1 MASAV
6 EPDFWVKGLER
17 SVRQGWFSSLTAM
30 AYSQAL
36 DLLAVAGGSG
46 HALLLNLRTL
56 DAIEPRIFESGIRC
70 LCFGTEGAIYAG
82 LDNGSVATFS
92 AQGAQL
98 LGAKISRR
106 PIISLFCTDQYGLIV
121 GSEDRRLRRLQP
133 TTLTELASTAKLNW
147 AANDLVLL
155 EQDDQLVVSGSD
167 NNLHLV
173 DPESLAPLLVLHSGS
188 ACQTHNAAGHGQ
200 IATAGQDGT
209 VTLLDA
215 QAHTQT
221 CVLPIASETLAGL
234 QIPSGQPLLFFAD
247 ASGVVQ
253 EWDLHAIEPQSAL
266 QVEGKT
272 KAMAVSASGNVV
284 AVCTDRSVQVFLRAS
299 QLSELAWYQ
308 QESAWRQSFVGQV
321 VQFIKKLFGR
331 PLPMLPPAPKLPS
344 ALAMAAL
351 KTDPEVRE
359 IERSTS
365 QALVQAYRQVAAAAR
380 RVDWKVLGRAVE
392 NQQRHQLEAQRM
404 ELRRLREE
412 RLSKALEEAQKR
424 RELRQQQHRSREL
437 AIRQARAEQRSKQ
450 FWEGV
455 GRLVGNVASSAV
467 SSTAAGTWVS
477 SYTRKN
483 GTRVRGYRRR

>member
-1 MASAV
+1 MT

-36 DLLAVAGGSG
+36 DLLAVAGGGG
-46 HALLLNLRTL
+46 HVLLLNLRTL
-56 DAIEPRIFESGIRC
+56 DAVEPRKLESGIRS
-70 LCFGTEGAIYAG
+70 LCFGTEGALYAG

-98 LGAKISRR
+98 LAAKISRKA
-106 PIISLFCTDQYGLIV
+106 ITSLLCTERFGLIA

-133 TTLTELASTAKLNW
+133 TTLAELACSAKPCW
-147 AANDLVLL
+147 TANDLVLL

-167 NNLHLV
+167 NDLHLV
-173 DPESLAPLLVLHSGS
+173 DADSLAPLLVLHSGD
-188 ACQTHNAAGHGQ
+188 ARQTHIATGHGQ

-234 QIPSGQPLLFFAD
+234 QIPSGQPLLFLAD

-253 EWDLHAIEPQSAL
+253 EWDLHAIKPQSAL

-272 KAMAVSASGNVV
+272 KAMAISASGNVV

-299 QLSELAWYQ
+299 QLSELAWHQ
-308 QESAWRQSFVGQV
+308 QESAWRQSFIGRV
-321 VQFIKKLFGR
+321 VEFLQRLFGR
-331 PLPMLPPAPKLPS
+331 QLPLLPPAPELPP

-365 QALVQAYRQVAAAAR
+365 QALVEAYRQVAAAAR
-380 RVDWKVLGRAVE
+380 RVDWKAIGRAVE
-392 NQQRHQLEAQRM
+392 NQQRHQLETQRM

-412 RLSKALEEAQKR
+412 RLTKALEEAQKR
-424 RELRQQQHRSREL
+424 REWRQQQHRSREL
-437 AIRQARAEQRSKQ
+437 AIRQAQAEQRSKQ
-450 FWEGV
+450 FWEGF
-455 GRLVGNVASSAV
+455 GRLMGNVASSAV
-467 SSTAAGTWVS
+467 SSSSSGTWVS

>member
-1 MASAV
+1 MTTFG

-17 SVRQGWFSSLTAM
+17 SVKQGWFSSLTAM
-30 AYSQAL
+30 AYSQAF
-36 DLLAVAGGSG
+36 DLLAVAGGGG
-46 HALLLNLRTL
+46 HVLLLNLRTL
-56 DAIEPRIFESGIRC
+56 DAVEPRKLESGIRC
-70 LCFGTEGAIYAG
+70 LCFSAKGSLYAG
-82 LDNGSVATFS
+82 LDNGSVTNIS
-92 AQGAQL
+92 VQGAQL
-98 LGAKISRR
+98 LAAKISRKA
-106 PIISLFCTDQYGLIV
+106 ITSLLCTERYGLIA
-121 GSEDRRLRRLQP
+121 GSEDRRVRQLQP
-133 TTLTELASTAKLNW
+133 ATLAELASTAKLNW

-155 EQDDQLVVSGSD
+155 EQNGQLVVSGSD

-173 DPESLAPLLVLHSGS
+173 DADSLAPLLVLHSG
-188 ACQTHNAAGHGQ
+188 AARQTHNAAGHGQ

-209 VTLLDA
+209 VTLLEA
-215 QAHTQT
+215 GAHTQT
-221 CVLPIASETLAGL
+221 CVLPIASEALAGL
-234 QIPSGQPLLFFAD
+234 QIPSGQPLLFLAD

-299 QLSELAWYQ
+299 QLSELAWHQ
-308 QESAWRQSFVGQV
+308 QESAWRRSFVGRL
-321 VQFIKKLFGR
+321 VQFIKKLVGR

-344 ALAMAAL
+344 AIAMAAL

-365 QALVQAYRQVAAAAR
+365 QALVQAYRQLAAAAR
-380 RVDWKVLGRAVE
+380 RVNWKAVGCAVE
-392 NQQRHQLEAQRM
+392 NQQRHQLEAQRL

-412 RLSKALEEAQKR
+412 RLNKALEEAQKR
-424 RELRQQQHRSREL
+424 RELRQQQHRNREL

-450 FWEGV
+450 FWEGF
-455 GRLVGNVASSAV
+455 GRLMGNVASSAV
-467 SSTAAGTWVS
+467 SSSSSGTWVS